1 VYDLV
6 DEGSGS
12 KTVAAVTLEGGT
24 LYLDYDTKGKEALVP
39 LTATKF
45 SWSGAI
51 MEFVT
56 RGVGME
62 MVIHYA
68 ESDERGPRRK

>member
-1 VYDLV
+1 
-6 DEGSGS
+6 
-12 KTVAAVTLEGGT
+12 
-24 LYLDYDTKGKEALVP
+24 VP

-56 RGVGME
+56 RGGGIEV
-62 MVIHYA
+62 VIHYA